1 MFALFHQS
9 ECVDTI
15 KDPPSQ
21 KSTYLETAVIKQP

>member
-15 KDPPSQ
+15 KD
-21 KSTYLETAVIKQP
+21 KSAYLETAVIKQP